1 MTLEIH
7 KEDLIKIIKSSY
19 ISYTDMKD
27 DIISKM
33 GRYVGGF
40 IDDWKWNN
48 DFSNISNEE
57 LVKVYLKLTNREVNL
72 KII

>member
-1 MTLEIH
+1 MKIY
-7 KEDLIKIIKSSY
+7 KKIIKSSN

-48 DFSNISNEE
+48 DFSNISDEE

>member
-1 MTLEIH
+1 MILEIH
-7 KEDLIKIIKSSY
+7 KEDLIKIIKSSD

-48 DFSNISNEE
+48 DFSNISDEE

>member
-1 MTLEIH
+1 MKIY
-7 KEDLIKIIKSSY
+7 KKIIKSSN

-48 DFSNISNEE
+48 DFSNISDEE
-57 LVKVYLKLTNREVNL
+57 LAKVYLKLTNREVNL

>member
-1 MTLEIH
+1 MKIY
-7 KEDLIKIIKSSY
+7 KKIIKSSN

-27 DIISKM
+27 DIISKICQ
-33 GRYVGGF
+33 YVGGF

-48 DFSNISNEE
+48 DFSNISDEE

>member
-7 KEDLIKIIKSSY
+7 KEDLIKIIKSSD

-33 GRYVGGF
+33 GQYVGGF

-48 DFSNISNEE
+48 DFSNISDEE
-57 LVKVYLKLTNREVNL
+57 LVKVYLKLTNRDVNL

>member
-7 KEDLIKIIKSSY
+7 KEDIIKIIKVSDV
-19 ISYTDMKD
+19 SYTDMKD

-33 GRYVGGF
+33 GRYIGGF

-48 DFSNISNEE
+48 DFSNISDEE
-57 LVKVYLKLTNREVNL
+57 LVNVCLKLMNREVNL

>member
-7 KEDLIKIIKSSY
+7 KEDLIKIIKSSD

-48 DFSNISNEE
+48 DFSNISDEE

>member
-7 KEDLIKIIKSSY
+7 KEDLIKIIKSSD

-27 DIISKM
+27 DIISKI
-33 GRYVGGF
+33 GQYVGGF

-48 DFSNISNEE
+48 DFSNISDEE

>member
-1 MTLEIH
+1 MKIY
-7 KEDLIKIIKSSY
+7 KKIIKSSN

-40 IDDWKWNN
+40 TDDWKWNN
-48 DFSNISNEE
+48 DFSNISDEE
-57 LVKVYLKLTNREVNL
+57 LVKIYSRLTNREVNL

>member
-1 MTLEIH
+1 MKIY
-7 KEDLIKIIKSSY
+7 KKIIKNSD
-19 ISYTDMKD
+19 ISYTYMKD

-33 GRYVGGF
+33 GQYIGGF

-48 DFSNISNEE
+48 DFSNISDEE
-57 LVKVYLKLTNREVNL
+57 LVKVYLKLMNREVNL

>member
-1 MTLEIH
+1 MKIY
-7 KEDLIKIIKSSY
+7 KKIIKSSN

-27 DIISKM
+27 DIISKI
-33 GRYVGGF
+33 GQYVGGF

-48 DFSNISNEE
+48 DFSNISDEE
-57 LVKVYLKLTNREVNL
+57 LAKVCLKLTNREVNL

>member
-7 KEDLIKIIKSSY
+7 KEDLIKIIKSSD

-40 IDDWKWNN
+40 IDDWKWND
-48 DFSNISNEE
+48 DFSNISDEE
-57 LVKVYLKLTNREVNL
+57 LVKVYLKLMNREVNL

>member
-1 MTLEIH
+1 MTLEMY
-7 KEDLIKIIKSSY
+7 KEDLIKIIKSSD
-19 ISYTDMKD
+19 ISYTDIKD

-33 GRYVGGF
+33 GQYVGGF

-48 DFSNISNEE
+48 DFSNISDEE
-57 LVKVYLKLTNREVNL
+57 LVKVYLKLMKREVNL

>member
-1 MTLEIH
+1 MKIY
-7 KEDLIKIIKSSY
+7 KKIIKSSN

-27 DIISKM
+27 DIISKI
-33 GRYVGGF
+33 GQYVGGF

-48 DFSNISNEE
+48 DFSNISDEE
-57 LVKVYLKLTNREVNL
+57 LAKVYLKLTNREVNL

>member
-1 MTLEIH
+1 MKIY
-7 KEDLIKIIKSSY
+7 KKIIKSSD

-48 DFSNISNEE
+48 DFSNISDEE

>member
-7 KEDLIKIIKSSY
+7 KEDLIKIIKSSD
-19 ISYTDMKD
+19 ISYTDIKD

-40 IDDWKWNN
+40 IDDWKWND
-48 DFSNISNEE
+48 DFSNISDEE
-57 LVKVYLKLTNREVNL
+57 LVKVYLKLMNREVNL

>member
-1 MTLEIH
+1 MKIY
-7 KEDLIKIIKSSY
+7 KKIIKSSN

-27 DIISKM
+27 DIISKI
-33 GRYVGGF
+33 GQYVGGF

-48 DFSNISNEE
+48 DFSNISDEE

>member
-1 MTLEIH
+1 MKIY
-7 KEDLIKIIKSSY
+7 KKIIKSSD

-33 GRYVGGF
+33 GRYIGGF

-48 DFSNISNEE
+48 DFSNISDEE

>member
-7 KEDLIKIIKSSY
+7 KEDLIKIIKSSD

-33 GRYVGGF
+33 GQYVVGF

-48 DFSNISNEE
+48 DFSNISDEE
-57 LVKVYLKLTNREVNL
+57 LVKIYSRLTNREVNL

>member
-1 MTLEIH
+1 MKIY
-7 KEDLIKIIKSSY
+7 KKIIKSSN

-48 DFSNISNEE
+48 DFSNISAEE
-57 LVKVYLKLTNREVNL
+57 
-72 KII
+72 

>member
-1 MTLEIH
+1 MNLEIH

-48 DFSNISNEE
+48 DFSNISDEE